1 MRVVI
6 GIGGGAAVGLLFLL
20 QSLGMARWCHPGLF
34 MLLHF
39 PSSILVFTLS
49 QGEIEL
55 GKPPSAYLVVLQWT
69 FLGALLGVLLH
80 LKRRSKASAHW
91 NDFSKG
97 QATPSVPKTSVSFMR
112 VICAIVALLFLLSLL
127 FWGWVLLS
135 PHR

>member
-1 MRVVI
+1 MHVVI
-6 GIGGGAAVGLLFLL
+6 GIGGGAVVGLLFLL
-20 QSLGMARWCHPGLF
+20 QSLGMAHWCPPGLF
-34 MLLHF
+34 MILHF

-49 QGEIEL
+49 QGQMDL
-55 GKPPSAYLVVLQWT
+55 GKPLSPYVLVLQWT

-80 LKRRSKASAHW
+80 LKQRSNASVHL

-97 QATPSVPKTSVSFMR
+97 QAIPSAPKTSVRLVR